1 MKLFSLFRLKKKNR
15 RHSDDMTVNQ
25 NSVTREDGVLRVV
38 TSVVISQRF
47 SCEQQP
53 SLEEHTDAG
62 SQ

>member
-1 MKLFSLFRLKKKNR
+1 MG
-15 RHSDDMTVNQ
+15 MTVNQ
-25 NSVTREDGVLRVV
+25 NSVTREDGVLRIV

-53 SLEEHTDAG
+53 SLEEQTDAG